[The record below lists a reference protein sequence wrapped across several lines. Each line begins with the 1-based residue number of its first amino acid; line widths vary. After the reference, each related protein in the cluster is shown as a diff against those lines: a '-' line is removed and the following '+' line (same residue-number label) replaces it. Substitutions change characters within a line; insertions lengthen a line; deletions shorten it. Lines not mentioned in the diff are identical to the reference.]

1 MGNFRAVRTAGA
13 LAVAI
18 ALAGCGPASEQSPVV
33 ETARPVEV
41 LAVVSEPLALVSE
54 LPGRVEPMRVA
65 EVRAR
70 VAGIVLNKRFE
81 EGADVKA
88 GDLLF
93 QIDPAPLKAAVSRAE
108 ATWPGPRPG

>member
-1 MGNFRAVRTAGA
+1 MV
-13 LAVAI
+13 L
-18 ALAGCGPASEQSPVV
+18 
-33 ETARPVEV
+33 PVEV
-41 LAVVSEPLALVSE
+41 LTVQAEPLALSSE
-54 LPGRVEPMRVA
+54 LPGRIEPVRVA

-70 VAGIVLNKRFE
+70 VAGIVVRKRFE

-108 ATWPGPRPG
+108 GERRGTARCCSRRRRGCVATSRW